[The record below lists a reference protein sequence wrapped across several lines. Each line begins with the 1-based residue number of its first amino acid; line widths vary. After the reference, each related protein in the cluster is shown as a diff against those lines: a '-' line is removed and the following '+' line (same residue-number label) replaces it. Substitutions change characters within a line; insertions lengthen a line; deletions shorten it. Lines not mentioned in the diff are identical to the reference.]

1 MIMKSRLR
9 ITGFIAL
16 VLAGLSWLAETVF
29 YGTIDSSG
37 ILQESF
43 FLPLTYILAALGIVL
58 IFASLVIKLRQ

>member
-1 MIMKSRLR
+1 MKSRLR

-43 FLPLTYILAALGIVL
+43 FLPLTFILAALGIVF
-58 IFASLVIKLRQ
+58 IFASLLVNFRE